1 MTATLL
7 TLAPYKMVLGALNT
21 VIDDVNAEDM
31 VPINSE
37 LITKPT
43 RIQTTANTRPARVL
57 AVLSPYLQAK

>member
-1 MTATLL
+1 
-7 TLAPYKMVLGALNT
+7 MVLGALNT
-21 VIDDVNAEDM
+21 VTDDVNAEDM